1 MGPDNPILA
10 VASAL
15 HAARLRDLPSVF
27 YEVPDTSPRIEW
39 LWSMT
44 REERN
49 RIYQEEHATG
59 KFQGPTVTRRR
70 RPTENECTVTLFS
83 QVWGST
89 ALGYGGIGGAAITK
103 ACTVVVGSRV
113 VGMRAVYFGA
123 SGRLAYVVPIGG
135 ANEEAFQKAVAECR
149 LPSVREAQALGW
161 FQTESCDHDDAVEL
175 TGGQIA
181 HLAQLAGNDGK
192 PLSADSEHHVI

>member
-15 HAARLRDLPSVF
+15 HAACLRDLPDVC
-27 YEVPDTSPRIEW
+27 YEVPDASPRIEW

-44 REERN
+44 REKRN

-59 KFQGPTVTRRR
+59 KFQGPTVTHRR
-70 RPTENECTVTLFS
+70 RPTENECTVALFS

-89 ALGYGGIGGAAITK
+89 ALGYGGIGGAVITK
-103 ACTVVVGSRV
+103 ACTVVVGCRIA
-113 VGMRAVYFGA
+113 GMRAVYFGA

-135 ANEEAFQKAVAECR
+135 ANEEAFQNAVAECR
-149 LPSVREAQALGW
+149 LPSVREAQGLGW
-161 FQTESCDHDDAVEL
+161 LPTEPCDHAGAVEL
-175 TGGQIA
+175 TGAQIA
-181 HLAQLAGNDGK
+181 HLARQA
-192 PLSADSEHHVI
+192 